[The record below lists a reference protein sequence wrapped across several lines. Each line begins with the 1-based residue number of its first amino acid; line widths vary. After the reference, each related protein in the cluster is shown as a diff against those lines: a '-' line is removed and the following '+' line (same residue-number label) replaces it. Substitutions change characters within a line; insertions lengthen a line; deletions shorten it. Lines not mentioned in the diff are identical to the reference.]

1 MEIRIFAEEFV
12 DGSWDFWE
20 YTCGQEEADA
30 LMDCAVAKALG
41 RASIKKPSH
50 HDFLESARHMF
61 NVSLGE
67 PSYPKDGDR
76 RVYCVCVG
84 PVVIGVYEKVRQ
96 YSQRIAE
103 AHHFAELALEK
114 SA

>member
-1 MEIRIFAEEFV
+1 MEIHIFAERFMN
-12 DGSWDFWE
+12 GSWDFWE
-20 YTCGQEEADA
+20 HACDAKEAEA
-30 LMDCAVAKALG
+30 LVDCATARALG
-41 RASIKKPSH
+41 RALTKQPTHS
-50 HDFLESARHMF
+50 DFLESARHMF

-67 PSYPKDGDR
+67 PSFPKNGDT

-103 AHHFAELALEK
+103 AHQLALEK

>member
-1 MEIRIFAEEFV
+1 MEIHIFAERFTN
-12 DGSWDFWE
+12 GSWDFWE
-20 YTCGQEEADA
+20 HRCGPKEADA
-30 LMDCAVAKALG
+30 LVNCATARASG
-41 RASIKKPSH
+41 RAPSEKPSH
-50 HDFLESARHMF
+50 NDFLESARQMF
-61 NVSLGE
+61 NVALGE
-67 PSYPKDGDR
+67 PSSPRNGDT

-84 PVVIGVYEKVRQ
+84 QVVIGVYEKVRQ

>member
-1 MEIRIFAEEFV
+1 MKIHIFAEQFM

-20 YTCGQEEADA
+20 HTCGQKEADA
-30 LMDCAVAKALG
+30 LVECAIARAVG
-41 RASIKKPSH
+41 RASIEKPIH
-50 HDFLESARHMF
+50 NDYLESARHIF

-67 PSYPKDGDR
+67 PSSPKNGDR

-84 PVVIGVYEKVRQ
+84 QVVIGVYEKVRQ

-103 AHHFAELALEK
+103 ARQFVLEK

>member
-1 MEIRIFAEEFV
+1 MRIHIFAEQFI

-20 YTCGQEEADA
+20 HVCGLKEADA
-30 LMDCAVAKALG
+30 LVDCAKAKALG
-41 RASIKKPSH
+41 RASIEKPIH
-50 HDFLESARHMF
+50 NDYLESARHMF

-67 PSYPKDGDR
+67 PASPKNGDR
-76 RVYCVCVG
+76 RVYCVCVDS
-84 PVVIGVYEKVRQ
+84 VVIGVYEKVRQ

-103 AHHFAELALEK
+103 AHQFEFEK

>member
-1 MEIRIFAEEFV
+1 MGIHIFAERFTS
-12 DGSWDFWE
+12 GSWDFWE
-20 YTCGQEEADA
+20 HRCGPKEADA
-30 LMDCAVAKALG
+30 LVKCAIARALV
-41 RASIKKPSH
+41 RESTEKPSH
-50 HDFLESARHMF
+50 NDFLESARHLF
-61 NVSLGE
+61 NVALGE
-67 PSYPKDGDR
+67 PSSPRDGDT

-84 PVVIGVYEKVRQ
+84 QVVIGIYEKVHQ